1 MAKTCLAKITNHANR
16 AGSHDVTDSLI
27 SFFVLFKTLLWA
39 QKPRSVTL
47 AMSQTWVVF
56 TDASYEQTQSGE
68 ATAGFGGVLLSAVK
82 RPIFF
87 SFELSGKDVDK
98 LNPSGKKTVIFQCE
112 LFAVLVA
119 LSVWRDQ
126 LSSRQVVFYID
137 NDGVRDVLISSDTSD
152 PIGHVMLT
160 RVLELEGALAI
171 FSWFTRV
178 PSRSNIADGP
188 SRGECKE
195 LIAAKAIKTGSS

>member
-1 MAKTCLAKITNHANR
+1 M
-16 AGSHDVTDSLI
+16 
-27 SFFVLFKTLLWA
+27 
-39 QKPRSVTL
+39 TL

-68 ATAGFGGVLLSAVK
+68 ATAGFGGVLVSAVK

-137 NDGVRDVLISSDTSD
+137 NDRVRDVLISSDTSD